1 MVKTVALSKV
11 TFVCSV
17 LDTPASFTEVNGIIF
32 NFLWKY
38 KQPKIKKST
47 IVKRKEEG
55 GVNMTNLQFLTKL

>member
-17 LDTPASFTEVNGIIF
+17 LGTPASFTEVNGIIF
-32 NFLWKY
+32 NFLWKH
-38 KQPKIKKST
+38 KQPKVKKST

-55 GVNMTNLQFLTKL
+55 GLNMTNLQFLTKL